1 MFWSTFLLIS
11 FQEILL
17 FNHSLQRWMS
27 WVWVQL
33 ADLTKVLLMLQTDDL
48 GENSS
53 KNTKNITHPVFLA

>member
-33 ADLTKVLLMLQTDDL
+33 ADLTKVLLMLQPDDL

-53 KNTKNITHPVFLA
+53 KNTKNITYPVFLV

>member
-33 ADLTKVLLMLQTDDL
+33 ADLTKVLLMLQPDDL

-53 KNTKNITHPVFLA
+53 KNTKNITHLVFLV